1 MKKVG
6 LLVMGTGIAIAIGSL
21 AYYLYKQYQRK
32 KALMSYEGNEEE
44 ELMPEKADVKEVMT
58 QSLIEGM
65 DVILRYQQLGIQ
77 LKSAESR
84 NIPELKKG
92 MREKR
97 KVVRVNIVGEALKI
111 IEKSVCKR
119 LDWDI
124 KDYYIEIAR
133 KEMLNDPYFPLFTS

>member
-1 MKKVG
+1 
-6 LLVMGTGIAIAIGSL
+6 MGTGIAIAIGSL